1 MSQSHLLCPSES
13 GSSLIFQ
20 LIFDTAPTQ
29 LTKKNSFKPRSDNE
43 MHKQWLAAT
52 ANVLCAFSAGIGDSV
67 ALVKIRTAT
76 NHPQYLFSQMFSPGN
91 MIFACVC
98 V

>member
-1 MSQSHLLCPSES
+1 MSQSHLFCTSES

-43 MHKQWLAAT
+43 MHKQWLTAS
-52 ANVLCAFSAGIGDSV
+52 ANVLCAFSAVIGESV
-67 ALVKIRTAT
+67 GLVKIRTSN
-76 NHPQYLFSQMFSPGN
+76 NHL
-91 MIFACVC
+91 
-98 V
+98 